1 MEGKATKQISVTI
14 PYDMWVA
21 CKKEGINVSA
31 TVKEALLNKLNRGY

>member
-14 PYDMWVA
+14 PYDMWMA

-31 TVKEALLNKLNRGY
+31 TVKEALLNKLNQGY